1 MLTLVVDMRP
11 KSWQMQLMG
20 QEMAI
25 ELAHFSFVPV
35 VTPGVANKV
44 ADILSR
50 RNQPGQAV
58 QRIAFL
64 SSSRQVQVLI
74 RNKTYYL
81 TGSCVPEY
89 TG

>member
-1 MLTLVVDMRP
+1 
-11 KSWQMQLMG
+11 MG
-20 QEMAI
+20 QEMAV
-25 ELAHFSFVPV
+25 ELAHFRFVPV
-35 VTPGVANKV
+35 VTEHILGVANKV

-64 SSSRQVQVLI
+64 SSSRQVQVPI
-74 RNKTYYL
+74 RNKTYFL